1 MPIIK
6 IYNNDTNRMETYFRG
21 DCESMPYITGN
32 TLTVREFRGT
42 SRSDILWTE
51 KRAMQAW
58 NRFRIS
64 YGLPICVGSGFRRPF
79 EGGHSQQ
86 SQHYAGVAFDVG
98 QNLCNTE
105 RLHMRRHASR
115 SGIWSFVDDVSNTP
129 SWVHF
134 DKRYGKTACKTGGY
148 PRIKHGDRGTYVL
161 VLQDALRHLCYEVGE
176 LDGIFDNKTAHA
188 VKCYQ
193 RKKGLAVDC
202 VVTGETWSNLMCDVV
217 CRN

>member
-6 IYNNDTNRMETYFRG
+6 IYNNDTNRIETYFRCDG
-21 DCESMPYITGN
+21 ETMPYITGN

-58 NRFRIS
+58 NRFRSS
-64 YGLPICVGSGFRRPF
+64 YGKPIRVGSGFRRPF

-105 RLHMRRHASR
+105 RLHMRRHANHSR
-115 SGIWSFVDDVSNTP
+115 ILSFVDHVLNTP

-134 DKRYGKTACKTGGY
+134 DNRRGKSACKTGGY
-148 PRIKHGDRGTYVL
+148 PMVRHGSRGVYVF
-161 VLQDALRHLCYEVGE
+161 VLQDVLRHLCYDVGE

-188 VKCYQ
+188 VKAYQ
-193 RKKGLAVDC
+193 RKRGLVVDC
-202 VVTGETWSNLMCDVV
+202 VVDCETWSNLMCDVV
-217 CRN
+217 CRC